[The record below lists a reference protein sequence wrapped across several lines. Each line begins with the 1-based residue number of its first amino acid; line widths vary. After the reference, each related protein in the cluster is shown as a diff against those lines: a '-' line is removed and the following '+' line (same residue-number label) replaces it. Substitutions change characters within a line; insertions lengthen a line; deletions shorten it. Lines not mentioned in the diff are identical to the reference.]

1 MPPNAVCCVS
11 VLQPVSLHN
20 THVDIS
26 LGPIPGVDVGKIV
39 SEIVNM
45 VPDITRAIG
54 TAVKGPLTHA
64 LAALLPK
71 LGCIKI

>member
-1 MPPNAVCCVS
+1 MS
-11 VLQPVSLHN
+11 LLQPVSLHN
-20 THVDIS
+20 TRVDIS

-45 VPDITRAIG
+45 VPDITHAIG
-54 TAVKGPLTHA
+54 AAVKGPLTQA

-71 LGCIKI
+71 LGCITI